1 MTVVKII
8 QHTWRLINAI
18 KHYKNTEPKFS
29 NNVTYHN
36 ASITNLDDI
45 CYILNNY
52 FVNIGIALAN
62 SIPDYTNLTSTF
74 LCNRSSNSIFLK
86 DTDP

>member
-45 CYILNNY
+45 CYILTL
-52 FVNIGIALAN
+52 IL
-62 SIPDYTNLTSTF
+62 PDFLSRVTSHTGHF
-74 LCNRSSNSIFLK
+74 
-86 DTDP
+86 DPHIVFCVLR